1 MKARMPGYISAK
13 TKKAINDEIKLEWK
27 KLEARKRREMAERIL
42 KIFLCVLVEQYGFGK
57 EGA

>member
-27 KLEARKRREMAERIL
+27 KLEARKRREMAVREYEEEAE
-42 KIFLCVLVEQYGFGK
+42 VTE
-57 EGA
+57 